1 MKFKGGSG
9 GTQMLP
15 QPSQQSC
22 DKAGILPCVCTE
34 ESKAGG
40 GQGTGPTAQTNEVAQ
55 TYEPNKSLFNPY

>member
-1 MKFKGGSG
+1 
-9 GTQMLP
+9 MLP